1 MAVSK
6 LCKGKQLEEEGKLE
20 EALACYRQ
28 VLVRDSNNSWAYHHM
43 GEVLAKLDQFHEAV
57 TVYRHAIELKPDFS
71 WSYHHLGDA
80 LTQQQQWEEASTAFD
95 QAIDLNPEHYGSYV
109 GLGKSLAK
117 LDRFEEAIA
126 AYRRAKELNPDA
138 DWINFL
144 LAEVLEQ
151 KKQSDLAVAIA
162 NCQRAIELNPADLQA
177 YYKFLELQPDNCN
190 VWLQLADTLADR
202 DRLEE
207 AIVVYRQVVQLIELG
222 NQTTSNFNSKM
233 DRESIQYHFQ

>member
-1 MAVSK
+1 VSE

-28 VLVRDSNNSWAYHHM
+28 VLVGDSNNSWAYHHM

-57 TVYRHAIELKPDFS
+57 TAYRHAIELKPDFS

-95 QAIDLNPEHYGSYV
+95 RAIDLNPEHYGSYV

-138 DWINFL
+138 DWISFL
-144 LAEVLEQ
+144 LVEVLEQ

-162 NCQRAIELNPADLQA
+162 NCQRAIELNPEDLQA

-190 VWLQLADTLADR
+190 VWLQLADTLADQE
-202 DRLEE
+202 RLEE
-207 AIVVYRQVVQLIELG
+207 AIAVYRQVVQLIELG
-222 NQTTSNFNSKM
+222 NQTTSNFNSKVG
-233 DRESIQYHFQ
+233 